1 MLSNNDKDIS
11 VLTKTNPET
20 KAVPTKT
27 KITVH
32 LSEEGDGTIVMWSTG
47 VTKGSRNV
55 YYTKKYSLP
64 APYKG
69 FSDRIAGGLY
79 MAIHNEIFNKS
90 SDSK

>member
-32 LSEEGDGTIVMWSTG
+32 LSEEDDGTIVMWATG
-47 VTKGSRNV
+47 VIKGSRVV

-79 MAIHNEIFNKS
+79 MAIHNEIFSKS
-90 SDSK
+90 SESK

>member
-1 MLSNNDKDIS
+1 MLSNNDKDIL
-11 VLTKTNPET
+11 VLIKTNPET
-20 KAVPTKT
+20 KSDPVQT

-32 LSEEGDGTIVMWSTG
+32 LSEDDDGTIVMWATG
-47 VTKGSRNV
+47 VTKGSRDV

-79 MAIHNEIFNKS
+79 MAIHNEIFNKGE
-90 SDSK
+90 K